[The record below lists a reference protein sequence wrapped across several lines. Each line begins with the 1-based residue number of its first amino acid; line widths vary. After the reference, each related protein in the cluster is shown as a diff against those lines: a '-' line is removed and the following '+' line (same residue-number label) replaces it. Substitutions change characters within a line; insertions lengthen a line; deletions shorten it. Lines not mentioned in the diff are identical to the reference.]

1 MPRRAAI
8 ASLGAT
14 LTALVV
20 VALVTALIGG
30 GAIVGSARA
39 GATPASGLLTWTKCH
54 SGFECATLDVPV
66 DYRHPDGEQVG
77 IAVIRKRATDL
88 AHRIGSLVI
97 NFGGPGDPGTETLR
111 LAIKTLPAEVR
122 RRFDIVSFDP
132 RGTGS
137 SRPVDCIDD
146 KTFDRLSSID
156 STPDSPAELQ
166 KYYDGSVSD
175 VDVIAA
181 CIARQG
187 AWLADV
193 GTRNV
198 ARDLDRLRIALGER
212 RLTYLGYSYGTVLGA
227 VYAQEFPDN
236 IRALVL
242 DGAVNLSSSA
252 QDQLVRNTAGFE
264 HALGA
269 FLANCAADR
278 SCSYHSGGRPRAA
291 LLRLRDRF
299 EGGLTLPAADGR
311 RVGVSEF
318 YVTLLA
324 ALYSEQSWPILAD
337 ALHGASANGDGTL
350 IRLVNDA
357 FSGRRANGTYNN
369 LQEAIGIINC
379 DDRPAPR
386 VSFDSFRSTFDQL
399 SSKYPF
405 FGRVLAAGPTGCDPR
420 LPKPAAGET
429 IGDLHAA
436 DAPPILIVGTTHDPA
451 TPYAGALDL
460 QRRIASSRLLTV
472 EATQHG
478 GYAQGSVCVDTAV
491 DHYLLQLVLP
501 PRGSRC
507 SATPRA

>member
-1 MPRRAAI
+1 LVPRRTAFESFGAA
-8 ASLGAT
+8 
-14 LTALVV
+14 LTTLVV
-20 VALVTALIGG
+20 VTLLTVLGTS
-30 GAIVGSARA
+30 GAIVGAARA
-39 GATPASGLLTWTKCH
+39 GAAPASTGLAWSKCRG
-54 SGFECATLDVPV
+54 GFECATLDVPV
-66 DYRHPDGEQVG
+66 DYRSPEGQQVG
-77 IAVIRKRATDL
+77 IAIIRKRATNV

-111 LAIKTLPAEVR
+111 LAIKSIPAEVR
-122 RRFDIVSFDP
+122 RRFDVVSFDP

-137 SRPVDCIDD
+137 SRPIDCIDD

-156 STPDSPAELQ
+156 STPDTPADLR

-175 VDVIAA
+175 VDVTAA
-181 CIARQG
+181 CIDRQG

-198 ARDLDRLRIALGER
+198 ARDLDRLRTALGER

-242 DGAVNLSSSA
+242 DGAVNLSSTA
-252 QDQLVRNTAGFE
+252 KDQLVRNTKGFE

-269 FLANCAADR
+269 FLANCAADP
-278 SCSYHSGGRPRAA
+278 SCAYYSGGRPRVA
-291 LLRLRDRF
+291 LLHLRDRF
-299 EGGLTLPAADGR
+299 EGGLTLPSGDRR
-311 RVGVSEF
+311 RVGVAEF

-337 ALHGASANGDGTL
+337 ALHNASANGDGTL
-350 IRLVNDA
+350 MRLVNDA
-357 FSGRRANGTYNN
+357 FSGRRVDGTYNN

-379 DDRPAPR
+379 DDRPTAR
-386 VSFDSFRSTFDQL
+386 VSFGSFRSTFEQL
-399 SSKYPF
+399 STKYPF
-405 FGRVLAAGPTGCDPR
+405 FGRVLAAGPIGCDPR
-420 LPKPAAGET
+420 LPEPAAGET

-451 TPYAGALDL
+451 TPYVGA
-460 QRRIASSRLLTV
+460 RIANSRLLTV

-478 GYAQGSVCVDTAV
+478 GYAQGSTCVDTAV